1 MKSPSQQHQDQLIL
15 GFRALSDPLR
25 LQIIDHLCDRELCVC
40 DLCDRLDT
48 PQSKL
53 SFHLK
58 VLKDAQLVHPRQD
71 GRWVY
76 YRLNLD
82 QLQQLEQFLQS
93 LQTHTANISAS
104 HCP

>member
-1 MKSPSQQHQDQLIL
+1 MIFTTSSADRTLLL

-25 LQIIDHLCDRELCVC
+25 LQILEALRDRELCVC
-40 DLCDRLDT
+40 DLCDRLDA

-58 VLKDAQLVHPRQD
+58 VLKDAQLVCPRQD

-76 YRLNLD
+76 YCLNVPQFAALERH
-82 QLQQLEQFLQS
+82 LQQFQVATSQS
-93 LQTHTANISAS
+93 PAPS
-104 HCP
+104 CE

>member
-1 MKSPSQQHQDQLIL
+1 MKSSAKLSRDLLTL

-58 VLKDAQLVHPRQD
+58 VLKEAQLVHPRQD
-71 GRWVY
+71 GRWIY
-76 YRLNLD
+76 YRLNLT
-82 QLQQLEQFLQS
+82 QIQQLEQFLQR
-93 LQTHTANISAS
+93 LNTPNAKISAS
-104 HCP
+104 HCS